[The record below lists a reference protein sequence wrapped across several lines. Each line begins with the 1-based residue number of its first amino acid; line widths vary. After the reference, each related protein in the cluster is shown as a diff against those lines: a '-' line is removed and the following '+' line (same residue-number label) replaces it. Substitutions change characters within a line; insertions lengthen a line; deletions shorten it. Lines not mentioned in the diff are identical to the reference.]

1 MYVRTCIVTVL
12 GRSLIISRTSSLPA
26 ATAASDPR
34 NFIINN
40 YGQDKIKLNKIQ
52 VYGWSCTDHVQPIND
67 ADDFKMKE
75 YVKDKD
81 VSTKECF

>member
-1 MYVRTCIVTVL
+1 MNLIFNATKRLRTKCLKGGLRMYVRTCIVTVL

-40 YGQDKIKLNKIQ
+40 YGEEKIKSNKIQ
-52 VYGWSCTDHVQPIND
+52 VYG
-67 ADDFKMKE
+67 
-75 YVKDKD
+75 
-81 VSTKECF
+81 

>member
-40 YGQDKIKLNKIQ
+40 YGEKKIKSNKIQ
-52 VYGWSCTDHVQPIND
+52 VYG
-67 ADDFKMKE
+67 
-75 YVKDKD
+75 
-81 VSTKECF
+81 

>member
-40 YGQDKIKLNKIQ
+40 YGEEKIKSIKFK
-52 VYGWSCTDHVQPIND
+52 CTVDHVLPVSD
-67 ADDFKMKE
+67 TDDLIMKQ
-75 YVKDKD
+75 YVKDRD
-81 VSTKECF
+81 VSI